1 MKKIVSLL
9 LALVMVLSLGVAAFA
24 VDAEDANTTTTEEA
38 TPTVTLDQILEW
50 IKGTIMPEIN
60 MDLMKEVIKQ
70 TKATIENIVE
80 LLKPFFDKNQNPNL
94 PDASEIPA
102 AMMNAFIDLLA
113 KAFKTDRDAIINKL
127 LEIPLVKKIMGW
139 YGYKPATTTEA
150 PATSAPETTEAPA
163 ETEVPNTGA
172 AAAVA
177 AVASLSVAALKI
189 LYCMDNGTSCTK
201 HAINRL
207 PLHRE
212 PGDRAMTDFFDGL
225 NRTIKSPGL
234 FHICSSSQNTLS
246 ITFSHPS
253 GE

>member
-38 TPTVTLDQILEW
+38 TPTVTIDQILEW

-102 AMMNAFIDLLA
+102 AMMNALSISLL
-113 KAFKTDRDAIINKL
+113 RHSR
-127 LEIPLVKKIMGW
+127 P
-139 YGYKPATTTEA
+139 TET
-150 PATSAPETTEAPA
+150 PSST
-163 ETEVPNTGA
+163 
-172 AAAVA
+172 
-177 AVASLSVAALKI
+177 
-189 LYCMDNGTSCTK
+189 
-201 HAINRL
+201 
-207 PLHRE
+207 
-212 PGDRAMTDFFDGL
+212 
-225 NRTIKSPGL
+225 
-234 FHICSSSQNTLS
+234 SSSRSRCKEDHGLVRL
-246 ITFSHPS
+246 
-253 GE
+253 

>member
-1 MKKIVSLL
+1 MKKIVSLI

-177 AVASLSVAALKI
+177 AVASLSVAAAAALSPRRRLLNSSVIEQMKVRTVFDRPDFFIFLKI

-212 PGDRAMTDFFDGL
+212 P
-225 NRTIKSPGL
+225 
-234 FHICSSSQNTLS
+234 
-246 ITFSHPS
+246 
-253 GE
+253 

>member
-163 ETEVPNTGA
+163 ETEVPA
-172 AAAVA
+172 LLLLLLLLLLSP
-177 AVASLSVAALKI
+177 SLLLLLLSPRRRLLNSSVIEQMKIRTVFDRPDFFIFLKI

-212 PGDRAMTDFFDGL
+212 P
-225 NRTIKSPGL
+225 
-234 FHICSSSQNTLS
+234 
-246 ITFSHPS
+246 
-253 GE
+253 

>member
-38 TPTVTLDQILEW
+38 TPTVTIDQILEW

-113 KAFKTDRDAIINKL
+113 KAFKTDRDTIINKL

-150 PATSAPETTEAPA
+150 PATSAPETSAAPA

-177 AVASLSVAALKI
+177 AVASLLSLI
-189 LYCMDNGTSCTK
+189 
-201 HAINRL
+201 
-207 PLHRE
+207 
-212 PGDRAMTDFFDGL
+212 
-225 NRTIKSPGL
+225 
-234 FHICSSSQNTLS
+234 HI
-246 ITFSHPS
+246 
-253 GE
+253 

>member
-38 TPTVTLDQILEW
+38 TPTVTIDQILEW

-113 KAFKTDRDAIINKL
+113 KL

-172 AAAVA
+172 TAAVA
-177 AVASLSVAALKI
+177 AVASLSVAAAAAFVSK
-189 LYCMDNGTSCTK
+189 K
-201 HAINRL
+201 KA
-207 PLHRE
+207 
-212 PGDRAMTDFFDGL
+212 A
-225 NRTIKSPGL
+225 
-234 FHICSSSQNTLS
+234 
-246 ITFSHPS
+246 
-253 GE
+253 

>member
-38 TPTVTLDQILEW
+38 TPTVTIDQILEW

-70 TKATIENIVE
+70 TKATLENIVE
-80 LLKPFFDKNQNPNL
+80 LLKPFFDKNQNPKL

-150 PATSAPETTEAPA
+150 PATSAPETSAAPA

-177 AVASLSVAALKI
+177 AVASLSVAAAAAFVSK
-189 LYCMDNGTSCTK
+189 K
-201 HAINRL
+201 KA
-207 PLHRE
+207 
-212 PGDRAMTDFFDGL
+212 A
-225 NRTIKSPGL
+225 
-234 FHICSSSQNTLS
+234 
-246 ITFSHPS
+246 
-253 GE
+253 

>member
-177 AVASLSVAALKI
+177 AVASLSVAAAAALSPRRRLLNSSVIEQMKVRTVFDRPDFFIFLKI

-212 PGDRAMTDFFDGL
+212 P
-225 NRTIKSPGL
+225 
-234 FHICSSSQNTLS
+234 
-246 ITFSHPS
+246 
-253 GE
+253 

>member
-38 TPTVTLDQILEW
+38 TPTVTIDQILEW

-80 LLKPFFDKNQNPNL
+80 MLKPFFDKNQNPNL

-163 ETEVPNTGA
+163 ETEVPNTL
-172 AAAVA
+172 
-177 AVASLSVAALKI
+177 SLI
-189 LYCMDNGTSCTK
+189 
-201 HAINRL
+201 
-207 PLHRE
+207 
-212 PGDRAMTDFFDGL
+212 
-225 NRTIKSPGL
+225 
-234 FHICSSSQNTLS
+234 HI
-246 ITFSHPS
+246 
-253 GE
+253 

>member
-70 TKATIENIVE
+70 TKATIENIIE
-80 LLKPFFDKNQNPNL
+80 MLKPFFDENQNPNL

-113 KAFKTDRDAIINKL
+113 KAFKTDRDTIINKL

-139 YGYKPATTTEA
+139 YGYKPPVAPSTTEA
-150 PATSAPETTEAPA
+150 PSTEAPA
-163 ETEVPNTGA
+163 PTEVPNTGA

-177 AVASLSVAALKI
+177 AVASLSVAAAAAFVSK
-189 LYCMDNGTSCTK
+189 K
-201 HAINRL
+201 KA
-207 PLHRE
+207 
-212 PGDRAMTDFFDGL
+212 A
-225 NRTIKSPGL
+225 
-234 FHICSSSQNTLS
+234 
-246 ITFSHPS
+246 
-253 GE
+253 